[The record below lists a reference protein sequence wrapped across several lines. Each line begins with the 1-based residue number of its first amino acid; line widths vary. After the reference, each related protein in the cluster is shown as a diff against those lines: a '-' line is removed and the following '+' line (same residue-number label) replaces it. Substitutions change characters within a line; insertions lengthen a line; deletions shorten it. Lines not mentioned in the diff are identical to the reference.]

1 MLFLG
6 AFSAV
11 EELSEHERMSAF
23 LLDSVAATQTNST
36 TFLDDD
42 SQAHDEE
49 RGSYCSIVAELRHL
63 ELDLVEVTASCQ
75 ENIDEIHFWRF
86 APWEEVAAE
95 RDMIAQVFAQERAH
109 KSSLGFQFR
118 THEGPSENAEGDES
132 ETRARM
138 SRVRSRLQLEYR
150 VADLELKLEKSI
162 VLDELR

>member
-86 APWEEVAAE
+86 APWERALGFSQVADPAVSLVARWAHSDVARE
-95 RDMIAQVFAQERAH
+95 THSHSFKTAQEN
-109 KSSLGFQFR
+109 S
-118 THEGPSENAEGDES
+118 
-132 ETRARM
+132 
-138 SRVRSRLQLEYR
+138 
-150 VADLELKLEKSI
+150 
-162 VLDELR
+162 